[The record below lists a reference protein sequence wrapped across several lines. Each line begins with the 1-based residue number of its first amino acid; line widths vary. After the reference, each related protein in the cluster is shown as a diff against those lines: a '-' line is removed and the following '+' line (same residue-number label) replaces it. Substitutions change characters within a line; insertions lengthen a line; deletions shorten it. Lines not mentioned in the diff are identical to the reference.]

1 VFGDVLESKGPRHS
15 SGETGGTDTA
25 DDAAESGSGDV
36 EREGGLADE
45 DEDEDEAFRSRYP

>member
-36 EREGGLADE
+36 EREGGLADG
-45 DEDEDEAFRSRYP
+45 DEDEAFRSRYP